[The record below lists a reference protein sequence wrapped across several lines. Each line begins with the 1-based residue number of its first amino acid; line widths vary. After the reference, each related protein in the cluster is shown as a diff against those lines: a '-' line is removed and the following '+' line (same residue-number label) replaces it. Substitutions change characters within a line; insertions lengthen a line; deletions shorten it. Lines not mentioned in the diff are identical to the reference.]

1 MSREAKLAAVIG
13 WPIAH
18 SKSPAMLN
26 AAFAATNIDAE
37 MIAMGAPPEQFAAT
51 VQGLRELPM
60 LGASI
65 TLPHKLAA
73 HALCDELSPAARA
86 IGAVNCLALERG
98 RLIGHNTDASGFGD
112 AARGANLELAG
123 SRVVLL
129 GAGGAARAVA
139 YAAAEAG
146 AHVDVIARSPCAWFA
161 AQPWSELA
169 TTIARADLLVD
180 CTPTGLDEASDAA
193 FAAQIPLDA
202 LPKSAGV
209 ATLVYH
215 RATALLERAR
225 ALGHATLDGRAM
237 LVHQAGRA
245 FAIWT
250 GRTAPVDIIARAL
263 DESLKTS

>member
-1 MSREAKLAAVIG
+1 MSAIAAVVG

-37 MIAMGAPPEQFAAT
+37 MIAMGTPPEQFAAT

-86 IGAVNCLALERG
+86 IGAVNCLVLEHG
-98 RLIGHNTDASGFGD
+98 KLVGHNTDSLGFVD
-112 AARGANLELAG
+112 AVNMPLGG
-123 SRVVLL
+123 MRVVLL

-139 YAAAEAG
+139 YGAAQAG

-169 TTIARADLLVD
+169 TAIARADLLVD
-180 CTPTGLDEASDAA
+180 CTPAGLDEAGDAA

-202 LPKSAGV
+202 LPKSAAV

-237 LVHQAGRA
+237 LVHQAARA

-250 GRTAPVDIIARAL
+250 DRVAPVEIMTRAL

>member
-1 MSREAKLAAVIG
+1 VSALAAVVG

-26 AAFAATNIDAE
+26 AAFAATQIDAE

-51 VQGLRELPM
+51 VHGLRELPM

-73 HALCDELSPAARA
+73 HALCDDLSPAAHA

-98 RLIGHNTDASGFGD
+98 RLIGHNTDASGFVD
-112 AARGANLELAG
+112 AVATPLAG
-123 SRVVLL
+123 MRVVLL

-139 YAAAEAG
+139 YGAAQAG

-161 AQPWSELA
+161 AQPWSALA
-169 TTIARADLLVD
+169 TAVADADLLVD
-180 CTPTGLDEASDAA
+180 CTPAGLDAAGDAA
-193 FAAQIPLDA
+193 FAAQIPLHA
-202 LPKSAGV
+202 LPESAAV

-215 RATALLERAR
+215 RATALLDQAR
-225 ALGHATLDGRAM
+225 SLGHRTLDGRAM
-237 LVHQAGRA
+237 LVHQAARA

-250 GRTAPVDIIARAL
+250 DRVAPVDVMTRAL

>member
-1 MSREAKLAAVIG
+1 VTPRLAAVLG

-26 AAFAATNIDAE
+26 AAFAATQIDAE
-37 MIAMGAPPEQFAAT
+37 MIAMGAAPEQFAAT
-51 VQGLRELPM
+51 VQGLRDLPM

-98 RLIGHNTDASGFGD
+98 RLIGHNTDASGFVD
-112 AARGANLELAG
+112 AVNLPLAG
-123 SRVVLL
+123 TRVVLL

-139 YAAAEAG
+139 YAAADAG

-169 TTIARADLLVD
+169 TAIAGADLLVD
-180 CTPTGLDEASDAA
+180 CTPAGLDEAGDAV
-193 FAAQIPLDA
+193 FAAQIPLHV
-202 LPKSAGV
+202 LPRSATV

-225 ALGHATLDGRAM
+225 SLGHATLDGRAM
-237 LVHQAGRA
+237 LVHQAARA

-250 GRTAPVDIIARAL
+250 GRAAPVAVMTHAL

>member
-1 MSREAKLAAVIG
+1 VIG

-26 AAFAATNIDAE
+26 AAFAAAQIDAE

-60 LGASI
+60 LGASV

-98 RLIGHNTDASGFGD
+98 RLIGHNTDASGFVD
-112 AARGANLELAG
+112 ALNMPLAG
-123 SRVVLL
+123 MRVVLL

-146 AHVDVIARSPCAWFA
+146 AHVDVIARSACAWFA
-161 AQPWSELA
+161 AQPWRELA
-169 TTIARADLLVD
+169 TAIARADLLVD
-180 CTPTGLDEASDAA
+180 CTPTGLDEASDTA
-193 FAAQIPLDA
+193 FAAQIPLEA

-215 RATALLERAR
+215 RATALLDRAR
-225 ALGHATLDGRAM
+225 ALGHSTLDGRAM
-237 LVHQAGRA
+237 LVHQAARA

-250 GRTAPVDIIARAL
+250 GRAAPVDIIARAL
-263 DESLKTS
+263 DDSLKTS